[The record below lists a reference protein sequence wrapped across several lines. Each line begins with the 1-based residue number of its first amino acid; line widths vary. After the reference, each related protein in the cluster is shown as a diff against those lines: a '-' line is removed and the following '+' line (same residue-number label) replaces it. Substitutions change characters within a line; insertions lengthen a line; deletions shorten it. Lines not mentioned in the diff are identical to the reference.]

1 MDNDL
6 SKLLKNA
13 RFKLNLSQRDLSL
26 ISGVDYSYI
35 AKIESGNRKKPSLN
49 VLFKFSK
56 SLNISF
62 LLLVKSAGYSKQEIN
77 DLIFYSSILISEM
90 LNLDF

>member
-26 ISGVDYSYI
+26 KSGVDYSYML
-35 AKIESGNRKKPSLN
+35 KLKM
-49 VLFKFSK
+49 VLEK
-56 SLNISF
+56 SLH
-62 LLLVKSAGYSKQEIN
+62 
-77 DLIFYSSILISEM
+77 
-90 LNLDF
+90 

>member
-26 ISGVDYSYI
+26 KSGVDYSYI
-35 AKIESGNRKKPSLN
+35 AKIENGSRKKPSLN

-62 LLLVKSAGYSKQEIN
+62 LVLVKSAGYSKQEIN
-77 DLIFYSSILISEM
+77 DLIFYSSILRFEM

>member
-35 AKIESGNRKKPSLN
+35 AKIENGTRKKPSLN
-49 VLFKFSK
+49 VLLKFSK

-62 LLLVKSAGYSKQEIN
+62 LVLVKSAGYSKQEIN